1 MIKKTFYPIRSFQR
15 VDIRRKSVATA
26 LADLMMH
33 RVNPATQQTDVKAP
47 HKEVW

>member
-1 MIKKTFYPIRSFQR
+1 MIKKAFYPNSSSQR
-15 VDIRRKSVATA
+15 IDIRRKSVATA

-33 RVNPATQQTDVKAP
+33 RVNPATQQTDVKTP

>member
-1 MIKKTFYPIRSFQR
+1 MIKKTFYPNRPSQW
-15 VDIRRKSVATA
+15 VDIRHKSVATA

-33 RVNPATQQTDVKAP
+33 RVNPATQQTGVKTP